1 MKRLF
6 TACALLVAT
15 ASATSAQENVDSLNQ
30 RIDSLE
36 NALSRMT
43 EKEQARE
50 HTEHINKVWKQ
61 KKIFNIGFMDQT
73 LKNVD
78 IDEELESKSA
88 FFLQIGKTMSL
99 HKKPIAN
106 VLKIGLDWVTDI
118 SYANYEK
125 IDEEYIEEELG
136 DDYIEDGDY
145 DEDEGGGGYLG
156 DLLGMELGRH
166 QLSVG
171 IGIGPSINY
180 APFANKRS
188 GIAHL
193 KVNTYF
199 RFTPSYSAII
209 FINDDETEFNNAF
222 CLYKNW
228 GIGLQWKALFAG
240 FETRWGEAKYKMTD
254 FGDDMLEDAGTL
266 GGINSIFSSS
276 EKIKFKTTSSRLYI
290 GFRF

>member
-1 MKRLF
+1 MKRLI
-6 TACALLVAT
+6 TACALLIAT
-15 ASATSAQENVDSLNQ
+15 ASVTNAQENTDSLTQ

-36 NALSRMT
+36 NALNSMV
-43 EKEQARE
+43 EKEQIRE
-50 HTEHINKVWKQ
+50 EADHINKVWKQ
-61 KKIFNIGFMDQT
+61 KKIFNIGFMNQT

-78 IDEELESKSA
+78 IDEKLESKSA
-88 FFLQIGKTMSL
+88 LFLQMGRTISL

-118 SYANYEK
+118 SYASYEK
-125 IDEEYIEEELG
+125 IDE
-136 DDYIEDGDY
+136 DYIEDEFGDDY
-145 DEDEGGGGYLG
+145 FDDEYYEDEEGDILG
-156 DLLGMELGRH
+156 DLFGMDLGRH
-166 QLSVG
+166 QLSAG
-171 IGIGPSINY
+171 LGIGPSITY

-193 KVNTYF
+193 KINTYF
-199 RFTPSYSAII
+199 RFPPSFSAII
-209 FINDDETEFNNAF
+209 FSNDDETEFNNAF

-228 GIGLQWKALFAG
+228 GIGLQWKALYAG

-254 FGDDMLEDAGTL
+254 FGEDMFEDIEEID
-266 GGINSIFSSS
+266 GINSIFSSG

>member
-1 MKRLF
+1 MKRLI
-6 TACALLVAT
+6 TACALLIAT
-15 ASATSAQENVDSLNQ
+15 ASVTNAQENTDSLTQ

-36 NALSRMT
+36 NALNSMV
-43 EKEQARE
+43 EKEQIRE
-50 HTEHINKVWKQ
+50 EADHINKVWKQ
-61 KKIFNIGFMDQT
+61 KKIFNIGFMNQT

-78 IDEELESKSA
+78 IDEKLESKSA
-88 FFLQIGKTMSL
+88 FFLQMGRTISL

-118 SYANYEK
+118 SYASYEK
-125 IDEEYIEEELG
+125 IDE
-136 DDYIEDGDY
+136 DYIEDEFGDDY
-145 DEDEGGGGYLG
+145 FDDEYYEDEEGDILG
-156 DLLGMELGRH
+156 DLFGMDLGRH

-171 IGIGPSINY
+171 LGIGPSITY

-188 GIAHL
+188 SIAHL
-193 KVNTYF
+193 KINTYF
-199 RFTPSYSAII
+199 RFTPSFSAII
-209 FINDDETEFNNAF
+209 FSNDDETEFNNAF

-228 GIGLQWKALFAG
+228 GIGLQWKALYAG

-254 FGDDMLEDAGTL
+254 FGEDMFEDIEEID
-266 GGINSIFSSS
+266 GINSIFSSG